1 MGSVKDE
8 SGNSVRSADL
18 VVKEI
23 EAAGGEAVANYDN
36 VAENGANIVKTA
48 MDKWGR
54 VDILVNNAGIIR
66 DGSFKKMTPE

>member
-36 VAENGANIVKTA
+36 VA
-48 MDKWGR
+48 
-54 VDILVNNAGIIR
+54 
-66 DGSFKKMTPE
+66 